1 MMNQF
6 KMWKNMYLP
15 VVANQLD
22 DVLFYKKKIYKIDK
36 F

>member
-1 MMNQF
+1 MNKF

-22 DVLFYKKKIYKIDK
+22 DVSILQEDLQNR
-36 F
+36 